1 MNERLNEGIR
11 GKKRLRKN
19 AVVPSSSRTNRSPN
33 QRTETTLNTIPFYQ
47 GCPEIEDLFNDLKD
61 GKRLMDLLEIIAGKK
76 IGKPNKG
83 VLR

>member
-1 MNERLNEGIR
+1 MIIPSAMVVGDTKTMNGTGGGGGAEEEEG
-11 GKKRLRKN
+11 LEF
-19 AVVPSSSRTNRSPN
+19 
-33 QRTETTLNTIPFYQ
+33 ETTR
-47 GCPEIEDLFNDLKD
+47 IEDLFNDLKD

>member
-1 MNERLNEGIR
+1 MVT
-11 GKKRLRKN
+11 KKRGFSEFITDQQIT
-19 AVVPSSSRTNRSPN
+19 AN
-33 QRTETTLNTIPFYQ
+33 QRTETTLNIIPFYQ

>member
-1 MNERLNEGIR
+1 M
-11 GKKRLRKN
+11 
-19 AVVPSSSRTNRSPN
+19 
-33 QRTETTLNTIPFYQ
+33 TLDIIPFYQ